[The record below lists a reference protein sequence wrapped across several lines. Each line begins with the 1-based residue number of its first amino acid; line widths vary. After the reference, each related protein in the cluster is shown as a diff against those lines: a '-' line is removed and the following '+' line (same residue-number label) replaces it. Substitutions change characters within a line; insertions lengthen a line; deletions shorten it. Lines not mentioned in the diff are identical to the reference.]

1 MSDIKSAVKFLVGS
15 FADINAQAK
24 TWKFDLK
31 DVEAELKKAKPDTA
45 EYVVLNL
52 LKNGANGI
60 APTPPVQS
68 EPTEPTPIEP
78 TTDATNTDQSEV

>member
-1 MSDIKSAVKFLVGS
+1 MSDIKSAVKFLVAS

-60 APTPPVQS
+60 APTTPVQS
-68 EPTEPTPIEP
+68 APSET